1 MPVWEREEVQ
11 KMLRPAW
18 SLTLAPH
25 AKTSPALRQT
35 PGWLDPDLV
44 LTANLWVQS
53 ALTANYMG
61 PTGQL
66 LRAASTE
73 NKGPN
78 YTARPIYGS
87 NRGQFMGLVTIL

>member
-53 ALTANYMG
+53 ALTAILWVQLANYSEQ
-61 PTGQL
+61 PPLKT
-66 LRAASTE
+66 
-73 NKGPN
+73 KGLITPCSLKDN
-78 YTARPIYGS
+78 FA
-87 NRGQFMGLVTIL
+87 NWEA

>member
-53 ALTANYMG
+53 ALTAILWV
-61 PTGQL
+61 QL
-66 LRAASTE
+66 ANHSEQPPLKT
-73 NKGPN
+73 KGLITP
-78 YTARPIYGS
+78 P
-87 NRGQFMGLVTIL
+87 GQFMGPTAANLWV